1 MATTTGTVEALQ
13 RALTPML
20 TLALL
25 AVAPRHG
32 YGLIAELRELGV
44 RGANGGTLYPLL
56 RELEG
61 ESLVASSWDTSGVG
75 PARKVFSLTPLGAD
89 RLQHDRVAVQHVLG
103 QIAQLGERGVTP

>member
-1 MATTTGTVEALQ
+1 VATTGTLEALH

-32 YGLIAELRELGV
+32 YAIIAELRELGV

-61 ESLVASSWDTSGVG
+61 ESLVASSWDTSGAG
-75 PARKVFSLTPLGAD
+75 PARKVFSLTPLGAERLERD
-89 RLQHDRVAVQHVLG
+89 RDAVQHFIG
-103 QIAQLGERGVTP
+103 QITQLGERGVTP